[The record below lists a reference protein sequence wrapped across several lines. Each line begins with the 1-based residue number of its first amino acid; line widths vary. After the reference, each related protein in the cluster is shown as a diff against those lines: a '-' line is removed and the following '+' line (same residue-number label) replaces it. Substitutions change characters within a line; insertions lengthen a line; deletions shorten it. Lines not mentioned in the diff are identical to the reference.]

1 MKMIIQTQGAKDIPE
16 DIQEEL
22 KRLMD
27 IDDNKIKVNADFIL
41 MTFQIVGGIAQ
52 KLETCYWE
60 YKKNKYKMK

>member
-1 MKMIIQTQGAKDIPE
+1 
-16 DIQEEL
+16 
-22 KRLMD
+22 MD